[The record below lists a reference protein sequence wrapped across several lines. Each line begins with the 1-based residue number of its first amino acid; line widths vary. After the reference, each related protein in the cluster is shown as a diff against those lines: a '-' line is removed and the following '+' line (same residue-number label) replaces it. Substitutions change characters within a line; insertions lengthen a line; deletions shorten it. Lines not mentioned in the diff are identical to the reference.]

1 MKIADMGAY
10 NETTA
15 FGMWRYGNDYLK
27 ASMYVLAQYPDQ
39 PFVPYLS
46 LLGQSI
52 ELSLKAFLLAKG
64 AALTDLKN
72 KYRHDLKA
80 LVEET
85 KRQEIESH
93 VTLENT
99 HWAVIIL
106 MSDEYKTK
114 RYHYIRTGKM
124 MVPDLRLGH
133 EAAEQLSTGIESICK
148 ECG

>member
-1 MKIADMGAY
+1 MGAS
-10 NETTA
+10 NEATA
-15 FGMWRYGNDYLK
+15 FGMWRYGNDYLR
-27 ASMYVLAQYPDQ
+27 ASVYVLSQYPDQ

-52 ELSLKAFLLAKG
+52 ELSLKAFLLTKG
-64 AALTDLKN
+64 ITLTELKN
-72 KYRHDLKA
+72 EYRHDLKA
-80 LVEET
+80 LVEEAR
-85 KRQEIESH
+85 RQGIESH
-93 VTLENT
+93 VTLANT

-114 RYHYIRTGKM
+114 RYHYIRTGMM

-133 EAAEQLSTGIESICK
+133 EAAEQLSAGIESICK